1 MISTRTFARVA
12 AVALLSAGAIGTLAV
27 SFAAPAAAQN
37 RDPAYAAARANG
49 TIGEKMDGY
58 LGFVG
63 SPSGDLKAL
72 VDDLNIRRKAS
83 YADRAR
89 AQGVTI
95 EEFAFTQGCLL
106 IARTVPGE
114 KYQAPDGSWQTRGS
128 SPARVDPRCPS
139 AG

>member
-1 MISTRTFARVA
+1 MTYRRPIARKTARTIGA
-12 AVALLSAGAIGTLAV
+12 ALLAAGALATLAV
-27 SFAAPAAAQN
+27 PAFAQS

-49 TIGEKMDGY
+49 TVGEKMDGY

-63 SPSGDLKAL
+63 SPSGSLKNL

-106 IARTVPGE
+106 IARTTPGE

-128 SPARVDPRCPS
+128 APARVDPRCP
-139 AG
+139 AVG

>member
-1 MISTRTFARVA
+1 MA
-12 AVALLSAGAIGTLAV
+12 ATAKTIRNIATALLAAGALATV
-27 SFAAPAAAQN
+27 ATPAFAQ

-63 SPSGDLKAL
+63 SPSGDLKKL

-89 AQGVTI
+89 SQGVTI

-128 SPARVDPRCPS
+128 GPARVDPRCPAAS
-139 AG
+139 

>member
-1 MISTRTFARVA
+1 MIERRNIARQAARSVGPA
-12 AVALLSAGAIGTLAV
+12 LLAAGALVTLSVPAVAQS
-27 SFAAPAAAQN
+27 

-63 SPSGDLKAL
+63 SPSGSLKSL

-89 AQGVTI
+89 TQGVTI

-106 IARTVPGE
+106 IARTTAGE
-114 KYQAPDGSWQTRGS
+114 KYQAPDGSWQTRGTT
-128 SPARVDPRCPS
+128 PARVDPRCP
-139 AG
+139 AVG

>member
-1 MISTRTFARVA
+1 MAHTRKIA
-12 AVALLSAGAIGTLAV
+12 AALLAAGSLAV
-27 SFAAPAAAQN
+27 LAAPAVAQ

-63 SPSGDLKAL
+63 NPSPSLKAL

-89 AQGVTI
+89 SQGVTI

-106 IARTVPGE
+106 IARTVSGE
-114 KYQAPDGSWQTRGS
+114 KYQAPDGSWQTRGAG
-128 SPARVDPRCPS
+128 PARVDPRCPTS
-139 AG
+139 G

>member
-1 MISTRTFARVA
+1 MTSTRQIVRKTA
-12 AVALLSAGAIGTLAV
+12 AALLAAGALAV
-27 SFAAPAAAQN
+27 VAAPAAAQG

-63 SPSGDLKAL
+63 SPSPTLKQL

-89 AQGVTI
+89 SQGVTI

-106 IARTVPGE
+106 ISRTVAGE
-114 KYQAPDGSWQTRGS
+114 KYQAPDGSWQTRGAG
-128 SPARVDPRCPS
+128 PARVDPRCPS